1 MSYLFVAVIGAIAGL
16 VGGRILKGSDTPA
29 VLDIGAGVV
38 GAIVAVVLS
47 RMFSPAAAA
56 GFFMSTIVSLIGSVG
71 TLYGLRQFMKEK
83 PVVVSRA
90 RRRY

>member
-1 MSYLFVAVIGAIAGL
+1 MSYLIVAVIGAITGL

-38 GAIVAVVLS
+38 GSIVAVILS
-47 RMFSPAAAA
+47 RFFGPDVSA
-56 GFFMSTIVSLIGSVG
+56 GFFMSTIVAVIGSVA

-83 PVVVSRA
+83 PVVSRA